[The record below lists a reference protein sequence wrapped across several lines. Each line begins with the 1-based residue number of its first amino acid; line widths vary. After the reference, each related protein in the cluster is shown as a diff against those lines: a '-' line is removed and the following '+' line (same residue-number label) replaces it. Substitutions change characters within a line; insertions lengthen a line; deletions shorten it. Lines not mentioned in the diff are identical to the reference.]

1 MDIKFVYRY
10 GPTIVIDAEN
20 VHIEE
25 DVETRTYINGPD
37 GKVDYNIAPKRDV
50 DTIIL
55 DQFTSVLD
63 DLIECRVE
71 KYDSSDL
78 ILRLF
83 DKLPRN
89 AVENVLGELNR
100 VYCDDGGDE

>member
-10 GPTIVIDAEN
+10 CPTIVIDAEN

-37 GKVDYNIAPKRDV
+37 GKVDYNIAPKRDI
-50 DTIIL
+50 DTTTL
-55 DQFTSVLD
+55 DQFTRVLD

-89 AVENVLGELNR
+89 AVENVLGELNS
-100 VYCDDGGDE
+100 VYADGDE